1 MTTEETERA
10 FERIYRARSGNE
22 SAPGTGLGLSIVKSL
37 VDLHHGV
44 IEVDSEP
51 GRGTTFNVL
60 IPAAVAADDG
70 DSLDFIR
77 GRRVLIVDD
86 ELDVA
91 ELIADQLAP
100 LDVDTA
106 IATSG
111 EQALVALRGERFDAV
126 TLDILMPSMD
136 GFEVLRQIRA
146 DPDLRATPIV
156 FVSVFSART
165 ELSGEWVVAKPI
177 DAAELRQVMAAAVR
191 AGRSRVLIVGREELQ
206 RTLEPAL
213 DELGIE
219 HQWESS
225 GAAAA
230 RVCGERRFEVALI
243 DVGIRNPQAVLQALD
258 LRGRRLRRAVI
269 LFSDGASPTPSGIV
283 NLGIEVVPVQDAA
296 QALLSALRGDREQ
309 VSRVAGGAPHRS

>member
-1 MTTEETERA
+1 M
-10 FERIYRARSGNE
+10 
-22 SAPGTGLGLSIVKSL
+22 
-37 VDLHHGV
+37 
-44 IEVDSEP
+44 
-51 GRGTTFNVL
+51 
-60 IPAAVAADDG
+60 
-70 DSLDFIR
+70 
-77 GRRVLIVDD
+77 LIVDD

-106 IATSG
+106 IAASG

-177 DAAELRQVMAAAVR
+177 DAAELRHVLAAAVR

-206 RTLEPAL
+206 RDARARSGRARDRAPVGDVRCGSRT
-213 DELGIE
+213 
-219 HQWESS
+219 SVR
-225 GAAAA
+225 GAALRSRAD
-230 RVCGERRFEVALI
+230 RR
-243 DVGIRNPQAVLQALD
+243 RN
-258 LRGRRLRRAVI
+258 
-269 LFSDGASPTPSGIV
+269 S
-283 NLGIEVVPVQDAA
+283 
-296 QALLSALRGDREQ
+296 
-309 VSRVAGGAPHRS
+309 